1 MQRFDQAQRL
11 REAVIKKQDINENY
25 PADYS
30 NQSNM
35 KSKAS
40 TRVICI
46 SSGKGGVGKS
56 NFTVNLAL
64 ALQSQNKKVVIIDA
78 DLGLANVEILLN
90 IMPKYS
96 LLDIIEQN
104 KHITQIIE
112 KGPLDIGVISGGSGI
127 QAMSELSLY
136 NVNRLLHSIQNLS
149 EIADY
154 ILIDTGAGIS
164 ESVTSFIEA
173 SNELIVI
180 TTCEPPAIADA
191 YALIKVIAGKDRSK
205 KISLVVNRAQD
216 LNESQSVYLKLR
228 AVSKKFLNLDINYIG
243 EIIEDDHVSKSV
255 KQQVPFFLKYPKSKA
270 AICIKNI
277 SYKIMEMPD
286 QDRVFPAFINRLK
299 GIFLGGKNR

>member
-11 REAVIKKQDINENY
+11 REAVIKKQHINDDNHRESTN
-25 PADYS
+25 S
-30 NQSNM
+30 ISHFG
-35 KSKAS
+35 KKS
-40 TRVICI
+40 TRVICV

-64 ALQSQNKKVVIIDA
+64 ALQSQNKKTVIIDA
-78 DLGLANVEILLN
+78 DLGLANIEILLN
-90 IMPKYS
+90 IMPKHS

-104 KHITQIIE
+104 KSLTEIIE
-112 KGPLDIGVISGGSGI
+112 KGPMGIGIISGGSGI
-127 QAMSELSLY
+127 KAMAELSLY
-136 NVNRLLHSIQNLS
+136 NMNRMLSSIQNLS
-149 EIADY
+149 EMADY

-164 ESVTSFIEA
+164 DAVTSFIEA

-191 YALIKVIAGKDRSK
+191 YALIKVIAAKDRSK

-228 AVSKKFLNLDINYIG
+228 AVAKKFLNLDINYLG
-243 EIIEDDHVSKSV
+243 EILDDDYVSKSV
-255 KQQVPFFLKYPKSKA
+255 KQQIPFYIKYPKSKA
-270 AICIKNI
+270 ALCIKNI

-286 QDRVFPAFINRLK
+286 QDRVFPTFINKLK
-299 GIFLGGKNR
+299 GIFLGGKS

>member
-11 REAVIKKQDINENY
+11 REAVIKKQHINDDNPEEDINSLSHFE
-25 PADYS
+25 
-30 NQSNM
+30 
-35 KSKAS
+35 KKS
-40 TRVICI
+40 TRVICV

-64 ALQSQNKKVVIIDA
+64 ALQSQNKKAVIIDA

-90 IMPKYS
+90 IMPKHT

-104 KHITQIIE
+104 KSLADIIE
-112 KGPLDIGVISGGSGI
+112 HGPLGIGVISGGSGI
-127 QAMSELSLY
+127 KAMSELSLY
-136 NVNRLLHSIQNLS
+136 NMNRMLTGIQTLS

-164 ESVTSFIEA
+164 DSVTSFIEA

-191 YALIKVIAGKDRSK
+191 YALIKVIAGKDRYK

-216 LNESQSVYLKLR
+216 LNESQSVYLKIR
-228 AVSKKFLNLDINYIG
+228 TVAKKFLNLDINYLG
-243 EIIEDDHVSKSV
+243 EIIEDDYVSRSV
-255 KQQVPFFLKYPKSKA
+255 KQQIPFYIKYPKSKA
-270 AICIKNI
+270 AICIRNI
-277 SYKIMEMPD
+277 SYKIMQMPD
-286 QDRVFPAFINRLK
+286 QDRVFPTFINRLK
-299 GIFLGGKNR
+299 GIFLGGKS